1 VSVTAKTITFICVIS
16 ITTALKITN
25 NPEPPIFC
33 YDLSTV
39 LLTAA
44 ALSRNLYSFIHIDFD
59 VVHAFHEA
67 DPVVAKMFELR
78 SRATTYKD
86 TDRQKDTM
94 FIAFEYQS
102 SMNQTHERF
111 ERELYQAA
119 LKMNVTNKQVR
130 FLQLKP

>member
-1 VSVTAKTITFICVIS
+1 MIS

-25 NPEPPIFC
+25 KPRIFC
-33 YDLSTV
+33 HDLATV

-44 ALSRNLYSFIHIDFD
+44 VLSRNLYSFIHMDFD

-86 TDRQKDTM
+86 NDRQKDTM
-94 FIAFEYQS
+94 LIAFGYQS

-111 ERELYQAA
+111 EREIYQAA

-130 FLQLKP
+130 FLQQTP